1 MFYRIFSIQPDI
13 FSSFW
18 NNSLIARGL
27 SKNIISYEMLNWRD
41 KYGVGSYKQIDDK
54 PFGGGA
60 GMVLQPEPIYNALK
74 DVGGISSLFKPALE
88 AQNHFKLEPNNSQF
102 WNLWKALKTVNSIKK
117 ATISLTP
124 RGFPITQQ
132 VVEWLAANFDELNIL
147 CGRYEGFD
155 ARVSEIVDLELSI
168 GNFVTNGGEA
178 PAMSLIEGIS
188 RLLPDFV
195 TKNNTVLHDSFSSKL
210 NFYPE
215 QNEFV
220 IGKNKLGQANL
231 KKTELD
237 DIFSSIVEPN
247 LFNDGWWKSNIL
259 PFIEHPQYSR
269 PEIWHNLQVPQVL
282 TTGDHKKIQQYRMK
296 WY

>member
-74 DVGGISSLFKPALE
+74 DVAGISSLFKPALE

-102 WNLWKALKTVNSIKK
+102 WNLWKALNSVNPTKK

-237 DIFSSIVEPN
+237 DIFGSIVEPN

>member
-74 DVGGISSLFKPALE
+74 DVAGISSLFKPALE

-102 WNLWKALKTVNSIKK
+102 WNLWKALKTVNPIKK

-237 DIFSSIVEPN
+237 DIFGSIVEPN

>member
-1 MFYRIFSIQPDI
+1 
-13 FSSFW
+13 
-18 NNSLIARGL
+18 
-27 SKNIISYEMLNWRD
+27 MLNWRE

-54 PFGGGA
+54 PFGGGH
-60 GMVLQPEPIYNALK
+60 GMVLQVDPIYQALR
-74 DVGGISSLFKPALE
+74 DVEAVSSLYQKPNQE
-88 AQNHFKLEPNNSQF
+88 QNHTRLLPNNSQF
-102 WNLWKALKTVNSIKK
+102 YSLCNSLKSSKSIKK

-132 VVEWLAANFDELNIL
+132 IVEWLASSFDELNIL

-195 TKNNTVLHDSFSSKL
+195 TKSGTVMHDSFSSQL
-210 NFYPE
+210 NFYDE

-220 IGKNKLGQANL
+220 IGKHKLQSLN
-231 KKTELD
+231 KKTEIQDTFEPIFEKNLFD
-237 DIFSSIVEPN
+237 DI
-247 LFNDGWWKSNIL
+247 WWHKNIL

-269 PEIWHNLQVPQVL
+269 PEVWQNLKVPEVL
-282 TTGDHKKIQQYRMK
+282 TTGDHKKIQDWRK
-296 WY
+296 GWY